1 MTMLIAEKEPTSLNA
16 SEIGCAKTAIATL
29 AWTNGITGKRETV
42 DTFVD
47 AAARLSGADA
57 SFDRYER
64 LLIEI
69 GRRGVLSDEECFAL
83 HAAYLTQRADG
94 V

>member
-1 MTMLIAEKEPTSLNA
+1 MTVLIAEKDPTSL
-16 SEIGCAKTAIATL
+16 SVDEIGCARTAISRL
-29 AWTNGITGKRETV
+29 AWINGITGKREPV

-47 AAARLSGADA
+47 AAAHLSGADA
-57 SFDRYER
+57 SFDHYER